1 MRYIGNKAKL
11 VETIDDFL
19 KNNNIE
25 VEGKIFCDLFSGTAT
40 VADYFQDRCH
50 IIVNDSL
57 YFSYAISA
65 GKVKHNDNFFKEL
78 GFCPFDFFN
87 SQNTDQYKKGFCYNT
102 FAPSKSG
109 RQYFSDENAKKI
121 DFIRDTIDKWFKN
134 KMINDDE
141 KLYLIGSLI
150 ESVSKVSNVA
160 GVYSAYLKKW
170 DPRAVKDLI
179 DITSEHKDDDF

>member
-87 SQNTDQYKKGFCYNT
+87 SQNTDQYKHKTPINI
-102 FAPSKSG
+102 
-109 RQYFSDENAKKI
+109 KKVFVI
-121 DFIRDTIDKWFKN
+121 TRLLPQSLAGNIFLM
-134 KMINDDE
+134 KM
-141 KLYLIGSLI
+141 
-150 ESVSKVSNVA
+150 
-160 GVYSAYLKKW
+160 LKK
-170 DPRAVKDLI
+170 LI
-179 DITSEHKDDDF
+179 LLEILLINGLRIK

>member
-87 SQNTDQYKKGFCYNT
+87 SQNTDQYKKGFCITRLLPQNLVGNI
-102 FAPSKSG
+102 FLM
-109 RQYFSDENAKKI
+109 
-121 DFIRDTIDKWFKN
+121 
-134 KMINDDE
+134 KM
-141 KLYLIGSLI
+141 
-150 ESVSKVSNVA
+150 
-160 GVYSAYLKKW
+160 LKK
-170 DPRAVKDLI
+170 LI
-179 DITSEHKDDDF
+179 LLEILLINGLRIK